1 LKAALVAGLMH
12 FWHLVRSCPDIYNLM
27 VKLTIA
33 LTRGY
38 ATTPCTAVRRGTS
51 FYEIVVKS

>member
-1 LKAALVAGLMH
+1 
-12 FWHLVRSCPDIYNLM
+12 VRSCPDIYNLM